1 MAGHHWKINN
11 LRENALIFNQILS
24 IYSLRNCMD
33 ISLED
38 L

>member
-11 LRENALIFNQILS
+11 LRENALIFKFS